1 MATVTYDKASRV
13 YPGSERPAVDEL
25 SLEIGDGEFLVLVGP
40 SGCGKSTSLRM
51 LAGLEDVDRGRILIE
66 GKDVTNLPPK
76 SRDIAMVFQNYALYP
91 HMSVYENMAFAL
103 KLRKTPKSEI
113 DRRVKEAAQLLQLD
127 EYLSR
132 KPKALSGGQR
142 QRVAMGRAIVR
153 EPQVF
158 LMDEPLSNLDA
169 KLRVQT
175 RSQIATLQAKL
186 GITTV
191 YVTHDQVEAMTMGHR
206 VAVMLDGVL
215 QQCDTPRALYDTPG
229 NVFVAGFIGSPA
241 MNLKTVAL
249 TEHGAN
255 FGALSVPLSREQ
267 VSSAQGGDSK
277 ITVGFRPEATDL
289 VSPNEGGLPIVVDL
303 VEDLGSDANVYGH
316 AAMDEGSERFVV
328 RTDRRNMPSMG
339 ETVYIK
345 PQTNQVHLF
354 NAVSGARIA

>member
-1 MATVTYDKASRV
+1 MASVTYDHAFRI
-13 YPGSERPAVDEL
+13 YPGAERPAVNDL
-25 SLEIGDGEFLVLVGP
+25 NLEIGDGEFLVLVGP

-66 GKDVTNLPPK
+66 GRDVTNLPPK

-127 EYLSR
+127 EYLAR

-206 VAVMLDGVL
+206 VAVMLDGIL
-215 QQCDTPRALYDTPG
+215 QQCDTPRVLYDNPG

-241 MNLKTVAL
+241 MNLKTVPL
-249 TEHGAN
+249 TESGAS
-255 FGALSVPLSREQ
+255 FGPLAVPLSREQ
-267 VSSAQGGDSK
+267 ATAAQNGGGK
-277 ITVGFRPEATDL
+277 VTVGFRPEATDL
-289 VSPNEGGLPIVVDL
+289 VSQTEGGLPIVVDL

-316 AAMDEGSERFVV
+316 ADLDGGSERFVV
-328 RTDRRNMPSMG
+328 RTDRRNMPHMG
-339 ETVYIK
+339 ETVFIK
-345 PQTNQVHLF
+345 PQAKSLHLF
-354 NAVSGARIA
+354 NATSGERIV